1 MYCKYC
7 GAELT
12 DEALF
17 CTECGQKVPS
27 STEGD
32 GSETASDFEGAAD
45 ASALKSES
53 REDGAFGSNVSHEE
67 HSSFKSAMDA
77 SKQRSRRKMPLIVL
91 VVLVALLLSSVAYAA
106 YWAYTT
112 YIAPAVSNVEAVQQ
126 SEVEASTSEQ
136 AAEEDSY
143 VDVWVVDTSYSV
155 MNGVAQDD
163 VRTYEY
169 DDAGRLVRTTGR
181 EEFEVGQYWDK
192 QELMTYDGNRLSA
205 VEITC
210 DAGSGPEYHGDY
222 TYSYDEQGRCV
233 ERTDQMT
240 GNGMTGNRVVYSYDD
255 RGDATGSTTHSY
267 GVMIQYVG
275 DVVMST
281 ASYSR
286 EGNVMTMASTS
297 TGTGNASDSTISITY
312 DENGR
317 AVSSTRS
324 YASDRSTDQVTQ
336 YAYDEHG
343 NLISET
349 TSYQLPTG
357 EVQTYGVAYTYKQI
371 RVNRNEFVPNEYTN
385 PTGETESSVLPA
397 PTEAQIDAIV
407 GKVEDE

>member
-17 CTECGQKVPS
+17 CTECGRKVPVPTGS
-27 STEGD
+27 D
-32 GSETASDFEGAAD
+32 GSEAPSESEGAAG
-45 ASALKSES
+45 AFALRPES
-53 REDGAFGSNVSHEE
+53 REDGVAESIASQEE
-67 HSSFKSAMDA
+67 HGSFKSAMDA

-91 VVLVALLLSSVAYAA
+91 VALVALLLSSVAYAA

-112 YIAPAVSNVEAVQQ
+112 YIAPAASSVEVSQQ
-126 SEVEASTSEQ
+126 GEVEASTAEQ
-136 AAEEDSY
+136 AAEEGPY

-155 MNGVAQDD
+155 VDGVAQDD

-181 EEFEVGQYWDK
+181 EAYEVGMYWDK
-192 QELMTYDGNRLSA
+192 EERMTYDGNRLSA
-205 VEITC
+205 VEVMC
-210 DAGSGPEYHGDY
+210 DAGNGPEYHGDY

-240 GNGMTGNRVVYSYDD
+240 GNGTTGNRVVYSYDD
-255 RGDATGSTTHSY
+255 LGNVTGSMTHSY
-267 GVMIQYVG
+267 GVMVQYVG

-297 TGTGNASDSTISITY
+297 TGTGNASDNTIAIAY

-324 YASDRSTDQVTQ
+324 YAGARSTDQVTQ
-336 YAYDEHG
+336 YTYDEHG

-349 TSYQLPTG
+349 MSYQLSTG
-357 EVQTYGVAYTYKQI
+357 DVSTYGTAYTYKQI
-371 RVNRNEFVPNEYTN
+371 RVNRNEFVPNEWTN

-407 GKVEDE
+407 SKAEDE